1 MSPGQAR
8 DKQIA
13 RLTREERLGA
23 LPLSLANGRRVKVG
37 QLRSFSRVV
46 GARNALHLTN
56 NSYDPI
62 FLGSGLL
69 GVYRA

>member
-1 MSPGQAR
+1 MQAR

-23 LPLSLANGRRVKVG
+23 LPLTLANGRRVKVG

-46 GARNALHLTN
+46 RSILFFQPTRVSVSKASN
-56 NSYDPI
+56 I
-62 FLGSGLL
+62 
-69 GVYRA
+69 

>member
-1 MSPGQAR
+1 MQAR

-23 LPLSLANGRRVKVG
+23 LPLTLANGRRVKVG

-46 GARNALHLTN
+46 RSILVFQPTRVSVSKASN
-56 NSYDPI
+56 I
-62 FLGSGLL
+62 
-69 GVYRA
+69 